1 MNRSKLTALVGVH
14 PVPMFLCSIRIFAI
28 YAPDAAGLFW
38 GVTITMEEDMVE
50 GAITEVDTV
59 EAGTTEVDTV
69 AGDAE

>member
-1 MNRSKLTALVGVH
+1 MAVAEVGVAG
-14 PVPMFLCSIRIFAI
+14 VAI
-28 YAPDAAGLFW
+28 TTEEDTVQAAITEVDTVA

-69 AGDAE
+69 AGDVE

>member
-1 MNRSKLTALVGVH
+1 MEEDMVEG
-14 PVPMFLCSIRIFAI
+14 AI
-28 YAPDAAGLFW
+28 TEVDTVA

-59 EAGTTEVDTV
+59 

>member
-1 MNRSKLTALVGVH
+1 MAVAGVGVAG
-14 PVPMFLCSIRIFAI
+14 VAI
-28 YAPDAAGLFW
+28 TTEEDMVEAAITEVDTVA

-59 EAGTTEVDTV
+59 AADTMEVDTV